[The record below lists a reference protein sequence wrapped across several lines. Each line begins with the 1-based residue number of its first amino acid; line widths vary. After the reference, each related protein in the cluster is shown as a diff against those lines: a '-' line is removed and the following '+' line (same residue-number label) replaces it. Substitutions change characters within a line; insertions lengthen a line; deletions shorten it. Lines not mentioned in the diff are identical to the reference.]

1 MRQIFTLRFFVAV
14 GAVVGL
20 LLLLYGTFVTK
31 DVIEGGDDAERVRTH
46 RIDLVDQVYSSEN
59 EGFFFAPDGTA
70 AGNTRLV
77 LDASRQIQ
85 VVTGTPGENH
95 CPEFPAIGRCA
106 VVADL
111 LGEAVVWLALVPMG
125 SGRTVPL
132 PAIDTL
138 DEGIATLVN
147 GWQLPYAPVL
157 DRRCDEEFGSY
168 RELREVLGDD
178 FTSIYGIDD
187 RRLVAVV
194 CDTRVPFAPTTTAPP
209 TTEPATTEPLTIE
222 PSASGRSARR
232 ALVAGVGVGVG
243 VGERLVE

>member
-1 MRQIFTLRFFVAV
+1 MRQIFTLRFFIAV

-20 LLLLYGTFVTK
+20 TLLLWATFATK
-31 DVIEGGDDAERVRTH
+31 DAIEGGDEDDGPSIH
-46 RIDLVDQVYSSEN
+46 RIDFVDQVQSSQN
-59 EGFFFAPDGTA
+59 ESFSFTDSGIA
-70 AGNTRLV
+70 ASDTRLV
-77 LDASRQIQ
+77 LDASRQLR
-85 VVTGTPGENH
+85 VVAGTPGENH
-95 CPEFPAIGRCA
+95 CPDFPASGRCA

-157 DRRCDEEFGSY
+157 DRRCEDAEFASY
-168 RELREVLGDD
+168 REFREALGDD
-178 FTSIYGIDD
+178 FTSLYGIDD

-194 CDTRVPFAPTTTAPP
+194 CNARVAFAPTTTAPP
-209 TTEPATTEPLTIE
+209 M
-222 PSASGRSARR
+222 SGR
-232 ALVAGVGVGVG
+232 
-243 VGERLVE
+243 